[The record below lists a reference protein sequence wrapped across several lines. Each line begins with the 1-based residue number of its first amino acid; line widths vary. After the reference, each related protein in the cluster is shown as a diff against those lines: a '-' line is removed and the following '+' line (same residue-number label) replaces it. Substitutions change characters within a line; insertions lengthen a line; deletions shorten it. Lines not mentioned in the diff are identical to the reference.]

1 MGNIIKMDFYRMFRA
16 KSFIISNII
25 LFFIALSN
33 RPIQLGFDALAANL
47 SATAEEP
54 YVSMAETIKRANFAE
69 LLSDPFVFSLSIIL
83 VLIPAVVFSY
93 ADLANGF
100 IKNIAGQVSNKG
112 YTVVSKFVVLCVHNL
127 IFMFVGVLGNIFSV
141 LIVSSFSGIKEV
153 GNIGTALATFAIK
166 WLLLMA
172 LTAILLFFTTGLK
185 NKTLASVIGV
195 IFGSGAL
202 SILHLMIDDIAQR
215 ALKFNPSD
223 YDPTVLMGS
232 ASANVLVV
240 NAIVVSLVV
249 IAIFIPL
256 TVKVFNKTD
265 VK

>member
-25 LFFIALSN
+25 LFIIAVAN
-33 RPIQLGFDALAANL
+33 RPIQLGLDALGQTIA
-47 SATAEEP
+47 SGGETP
-54 YVSMAETIKRANFAE
+54 YKSMADSIKRCDFAE

-93 ADLANGF
+93 ADIANGF

-112 YTVVSKFVVLCVHNL
+112 YTVISKFVVLCVHNL
-127 IFMFVGVLGNIFSV
+127 IFMLVGVFGNVVSI
-141 LIVSSFSGIKEV
+141 LIVSNFTGIV
-153 GNIGTALATFAIK
+153 AFGNVAVALGTFMIK
-166 WLLLMA
+166 WMLLMA
-172 LTAILLFFTTGLK
+172 LTAILLFLTTGLK
-185 NKTLASVIGV
+185 NKTLASVVGV

-202 SILHLMIDDIAQR
+202 GILHLMIDNIAQQ
-215 ALKFNPSD
+215 ALKFNPSE
-223 YDPTVLMGS
+223 YDPTVLMDS
-232 ASANVLVV
+232 ASTNALVF

-256 TVKVFNKTD
+256 TVKIFNKTD